1 MTNLKNKMS
10 KQKVF
15 SIVKDQRILLLL
27 IIIVLMAIV
36 GIINPRFLKL
46 GNITAILQQIS
57 VLGILTM
64 AMAML
69 LIGGGIDLSMGY
81 NMTLGGIVSGSIIMS
96 GASPILGVLA
106 GIAASTLCGFANGVI
121 VAKSRAM
128 PLVVTIGTGQIFF
141 GISLLIS
148 GGAFINFQHRLNF
161 LREKL
166 FGFLPVM
173 VIVMIAIV
181 LLMFVL
187 LNKTKFGRRIV
198 AIGGNEQNA
207 FLSGIK
213 VDSHK
218 IASYTIAGF
227 IVGIAGVIFAARLNA
242 ITALAGS
249 GYETDAMVAAVIGG
263 VTFEGGRGTVSG
275 AFLGALLTGIISN
288 ALDIL
293 GVDAYTKIVIS
304 GAIIVSA
311 VVVSSTGRRRN

>member
-1 MTNLKNKMS
+1 MN
-10 KQKVF
+10 KQKALNT
-15 SIVKDQRILLLL
+15 IKDQRFLLLL
-27 IIIVLMAIV
+27 IIIVLMVIV
-36 GIINPRFLKL
+36 GIINPRFLTL

-96 GASPILGVLA
+96 GAHPLLGVLA
-106 GIAASTLCGFANGVI
+106 GIAASTLCGLANGII
-121 VAKSRAM
+121 VAKSKAM
-128 PLVVTIGTGQIFF
+128 PLVVTIGTGQVFF

-148 GGAFINFQHRLNF
+148 GGAFINFQHKLNF

-166 FGFLPVM
+166 LGFLPVM
-173 VIVMIAIV
+173 VIVMIIV
-181 LLMFVL
+181 VFLMFVL
-187 LNKTKFGRRIV
+187 LNKTKFGRRVV
-198 AIGGNEQNA
+198 AIGGNERNA
-207 FLSGIK
+207 FLSGITVTK
-213 VDSHK
+213 HK

-227 IVGIAGVIFAARLNA
+227 IVGIAGVVFAARLNA

-304 GAIIVSA
+304 GAIIVTA
-311 VVVSSTGRRRN
+311 VVVSSTGKRRN

>member
-1 MTNLKNKMS
+1 
-10 KQKVF
+10 
-15 SIVKDQRILLLL
+15 
-27 IIIVLMAIV
+27 
-36 GIINPRFLKL
+36 
-46 GNITAILQQIS
+46 
-57 VLGILTM
+57 
-64 AMAML
+64 
-69 LIGGGIDLSMGY
+69 
-81 NMTLGGIVSGSIIMS
+81 
-96 GASPILGVLA
+96 
-106 GIAASTLCGFANGVI
+106 
-121 VAKSRAM
+121 
-128 PLVVTIGTGQIFF
+128 
-141 GISLLIS
+141 
-148 GGAFINFQHRLNF
+148 
-161 LREKL
+161 
-166 FGFLPVM
+166 M
-173 VIVMIAIV
+173 VIVMIVIV

-213 VDSHK
+213 VDSYK
-218 IASYTIAGF
+218 VISYTIAGF

-311 VVVSSTGRRRN
+311 VVVSSTGRRRT